1 MSPAMV
7 HCLAH
12 SYLDMG
18 QGLSLIPALVKWK
31 IDLEDQICHGIIYFF
46 CCTMIHAVL
55 YDVVCVYTLLYRIM
69 ASNYGMQT

>member
-7 HCLAH
+7 RCLAH

-31 IDLEDQICHGIIYFF
+31 IDLEDQICHGIIFIS
-46 CCTMIHAVL
+46 CCIMIHVALCGMLCL
-55 YDVVCVYTLLYRIM
+55 YFIM
-69 ASNYGMQT
+69 